1 MGRHTEVEASAAEG
15 NNHDTAENLQLS
27 HTR

>member
-1 MGRHTEVEASAAEG
+1 MGRHTEVVASAAEG
-15 NNHDTAENLQLS
+15 SKHDTAEDLQLS